1 MKIVHDKDHY
11 EDIVNK
17 LKNVHGSISEL
28 SGIMGEISETLYSFN
43 LEGASSIVEDAI
55 DELEDKLGST
65 FLDHLEELING
76 MENAN
81 ESMLELDSNMK
92 EELGG

>member
-1 MKIVHDKDHY
+1 MKIVHDQEHY
-11 EDIVNK
+11 EDIVRK
-17 LKNVHGSISEL
+17 LKNVHENISEL
-28 SGIMGEISETLYSFN
+28 NGTMSEISERLYSFN

-65 FLDHLEELING
+65 FLDHLQELITG